1 MPRARYVILFNY
13 LLHLNIAHQMYF
25 AASNAESWTPAI
37 GAMDLGD
44 LYYRAIDIVHDNAE
58 QQWVKDL
65 MKFWKE

>member
-1 MPRARYVILFNY
+1 
-13 LLHLNIAHQMYF
+13 MYF
-25 AASNAESWTPAI
+25 TASNAESWTPVI

-44 LYYRAIDIVHDNAE
+44 LYYRAVDIVQDNAD

>member
-1 MPRARYVILFNY
+1 
-13 LLHLNIAHQMYF
+13 MYF